1 MKKGATTVALLN
13 YDKPR
18 QTVESVVQLI
28 TGRDNRLD
36 TDICFQL
43 KLQPHERALITCV
56 EVIYW
61 QSKGDVEMTIDL
73 GHQKVPLIVPAA
85 VDGLVPELDR
95 CLYRPNFCNLGFD
108 ATPYIGME
116 TSIAQARSSIVGGA
130 VSSPEYEYFATGD
143 PFLFFLM
150 KERNAFSQ
158 VMPYEIE
165 PCEGG
170 AVHRVTKHAVNI
182 VRKFFERSF
191 FPMFHYV
198 TNPNISIAC
207 ASSSFERCAVLLR
220 CEYVVVR
227 PEIPK
232 VSHTYD
238 KLKF

>member
-1 MKKGATTVALLN
+1 MMVTLLN
-13 YDKPR
+13 YERPR
-18 QTVESVVQLI
+18 QQVESVVQLI
-28 TGRDNRLD
+28 TGRDGKLD
-36 TDICFQL
+36 EPCCLDL
-43 KLQPHERALITCV
+43 KLRQHERAVITSI
-56 EVIYW
+56 EVVYW
-61 QSKGDVEMTIDL
+61 QSTQEVQLCIQCA
-73 GHQKVPLIVPAA
+73 GHTKVPFVVPAG
-85 VDGLVPELDR
+85 VDGTVPELDR
-95 CLYRPNFCNLGFD
+95 CIYQPNFRNLGFD

-116 TSIAQARSSIVGGA
+116 TCIAQARSSIVGGA
-130 VSSPEYEYFATGD
+130 VAHPEYEYFATGD

-165 PCEGG
+165 PCDSNGS
-170 AVHRVTKHAVNI
+170 VHRVTKHAVNA

-198 TNPNISIAC
+198 NAEDTVC
-207 ASSSFERCAVLLR
+207 VSSNSNNFERVAVLIR

-232 VSHTYD
+232 ISHAYD